1 MKDYSEYYGAHSN
14 TQHVMHH
21 NDNTPRVSAK
31 AEKNTKGYNWEASVT
46 CAETVEE
53 AMELLQKLTESLQ
66 RVYGNPQA

>member
-1 MKDYSEYYGAHSN
+1 MDYSEYYGAKSN

-46 CAETVEE
+46 GAATVEE
-53 AMELLQKLTESLQ
+53 ALELLQKLTESLQ
-66 RVYGNPQA
+66 RVYGNPQS